1 MLRKT
6 LLAIAAAAA
15 LQQTP
20 LRVNVDLVNVS
31 FTVTDRGGRF
41 VSGLKEN
48 DFALEE
54 DGHQQE
60 IQRFSQESERPLT
73 IGVLIDKSPSVG
85 RVFADEK
92 AAAISFLD
100 TILKTGDLAMVI
112 SFDRTVTLEEDFTED
127 KRPLRD
133 AINSLI
139 TGNGTSVYDAIY
151 LACKEQ
157 LPKEGGRKAVILISD
172 GQDTTSKV
180 QLTEALVAAHQSD
193 AVIYSISN
201 RIGGF
206 FGNRGGDSRAGGNRG
221 GGNRGSNGPET
232 LRRFSLE
239 TGGTV
244 FFVGGR
250 SDLTEVFSQISEELR
265 SQYSLGY
272 VSTITTR
279 DGRYRRIRIIPK
291 DSAYKVKAR
300 EGYYA
305 PSS

>member
-1 MLRKT
+1 MLRKA
-6 LLAIAAAAA
+6 LLIMVAATVI
-15 LQQTP
+15 QQTPPQTP

-41 VSGLKEN
+41 VSGLKQN
-48 DFALEE
+48 DFTLEE
-54 DGHQQE
+54 DGQAQE

-92 AAAISFLD
+92 AAAISFLE
-100 TILKTGDLAMVI
+100 TTLKTGDLAMVI
-112 SFDRTVTLEEDFTED
+112 SFDRTVTLEEDFTEE
-127 KRPLRD
+127 KRPLRT
-133 AINSLI
+133 AIDSL
-139 TGNGTSVYDAIY
+139 TVGNGTSVYDAIY

-157 LPKEGGRKAVILISD
+157 LPKEGGRKAIILISD

-180 QLTEALVAAHQSD
+180 QQTEALVAAHQSD

-206 FGNRGGDSRAGGNRG
+206 FGNRGNGNWGNGNRG
-221 GGNRGSNGPET
+221 NGNPET

-239 TGGTV
+239 TGGAV
-244 FFVGGR
+244 FYVGGR

-265 SQYSLGY
+265 SQYSLAY
-272 VSTITTR
+272 VSANAVR

-300 EGYYA
+300 EGYYS
-305 PSS
+305 PST

>member
-1 MLRKT
+1 MLRKI
-6 LLAIAAAAA
+6 LLTIAAAAA
-15 LQQTP
+15 LQQNPPQTP

-31 FTVTDRGGRF
+31 FTVTDRSGRF
-41 VSGLKEN
+41 VSGLKQS
-48 DFALEE
+48 DFTLEE
-54 DGHQQE
+54 DGHPQE
-60 IQRFSQESERPLT
+60 IQRFSQENERPLT
-73 IGVLIDKSPSVG
+73 IGILIDKSPSVG

-92 AAAISFLD
+92 SAAISFLD
-100 TILKTGDLAMVI
+100 TTLKAGDLAMVI
-112 SFDRTVTLEEDFTED
+112 SFDRTVTLEEDFTEE
-127 KRPLRD
+127 KRPLRE
-133 AINSLI
+133 AINSLRV
-139 TGNGTSVYDAIY
+139 GNGTSIHDAIY

-157 LPKEGGRKAVILISD
+157 LPKEGGRKAIILISD

-206 FGNRGGDSRAGGNRG
+206 FGNRGGGG
-221 GGNRGSNGPET
+221 GGNRGSGSPET

-239 TGGTV
+239 TGGTI

-250 SDLTEVFSQISEELR
+250 SDLTEVFAQISEELR
-265 SQYSLGY
+265 SQYSLAY
-272 VSTITTR
+272 VSANGAR

-291 DSAYKVKAR
+291 DPAYKVKAR